1 RISAPSLNIFSEI
14 PRTAS
19 TPLNRLALKKESG
32 VALIIPI
39 TRGLSM
45 INNLPLQFNVNIR
58 LCSLF
63 LAIKIIRSMKS
74 EVRSMKRTLSD
85 LILHDAYL
93 SFMANDKQYDN
104 VIRSC
109 KEIFLKK
116 ASDYGTA
123 WRVLRTISIVDQI
136 FIKAQRI
143 RTIQGTGKQKIN
155 DDISAEF
162 KGIINYAVI
171 GLIQL
176 DLTQDDPEEMPVD
189 RISSMY
195 DEKVAVAKR
204 LMQDKNHDY
213 GEAWRSMSQ
222 ESFVDL
228 ILMKLQRIRQILI
241 NDGKTIL
248 SEGIDANY
256 LDIVNYAVFALI
268 LMSEEKVKSQN

>member
-1 RISAPSLNIFSEI
+1 
-14 PRTAS
+14 
-19 TPLNRLALKKESG
+19 
-32 VALIIPI
+32 
-39 TRGLSM
+39 
-45 INNLPLQFNVNIR
+45 
-58 LCSLF
+58 
-63 LAIKIIRSMKS
+63 MKS
-74 EVRSMKRTLSD
+74 VVGSRKYEIGSQKKLLRPRSSD
-85 LILHDAYL
+85 LRFQSSDL
-93 SFMANDKQYDN
+93 SFMTTDKQYDD
-104 VIRSC
+104 IIKSC

-143 RTIQGTGKQKIN
+143 RTIQETGKQKIN

-162 KGIINYAVI
+162 RGIINYAVI
-171 GLIQL
+171 GLLQL
-176 DLTQDDPEEMPVD
+176 DLTENDPEEMPVN
-189 RISSMY
+189 RISPMY
-195 DEKVAVAKR
+195 DEKVDIAKK

-213 GEAWRSMSQ
+213 GEAWRNMSQ

-241 NDGKTIL
+241 NEGKTIM

-268 LMSEEKVKSQN
+268 LRSEVGSLKSEV